1 MLALAAS
8 FVPSRAVA
16 EEVVQDTWLAALR
29 GLDAFEGRSSL
40 KTWLFRILVNRAR
53 STGSREQRSIPVA
66 DPEPAVDPSRFG
78 GDGGWADPPEH
89 WIEAAERRMEA
100 GKLAGR
106 IRAWIDDLPARQR
119 EVVLLRDVE
128 GMSSEEV
135 CAVLALT
142 EGNQRVL
149 LHRGR
154 AGSGSCSR
162 TSSGRCDEAPAPART
177 ISSAGRPSSWS
188 PTTSRARWRR
198 GPGAGSRRTWPAAR
212 TAPST
217 WPRCARRS
225 AWPAGSSPRT

>member
-1 MLALAAS
+1 MHPDSELVHRLRSGDERAFSMVVERYHEPMLALAAS

-53 STGSREQRSIPVA
+53 STGSKEQRSIPVA
-66 DPEPAVDPSRFG
+66 DPEPAVDPTRFG
-78 GDGGWADPPEH
+78 GDGSWADPPEH

-100 GKLAGR
+100 SKLAGQVR
-106 IRAWIDDLPARQR
+106 VWIDGLPARQR

-128 GMSSEEV
+128 GMSSEDV

-154 AGSGSCSR
+154 SR
-162 TSSGRCDEAPAPART
+162 LRQLLETELREVR
-177 ISSAGRPSSWS
+177 
-188 PTTSRARWRR
+188 
-198 GPGAGSRRTWPAAR
+198 
-212 TAPST
+212 
-217 WPRCARRS
+217 
-225 AWPAGSSPRT
+225 

>member
-1 MLALAAS
+1 MQSPSVQSETELLRRLRSGDERAFVFLVERYSDSMLRVATAY
-8 FVPSRAVA
+8 VPSRAVA
-16 EEVVQDTWLAALR
+16 EEVVQDTWLAVLR
-29 GLDAFEGRSSL
+29 GLDRFQGRSSL

-53 STGSREQRSIPVA
+53 STGSKEQRSVPVA

-100 GKLAGR
+100 GKLADR
-106 IRAWIDDLPARQR
+106 IRAWLGELPARQR
-119 EVVLLRDVE
+119 EVVLLRDIE

-154 AGSGSCSR
+154 SR
-162 TSSGRCDEAPAPART
+162 LRQLFEDEFREV
-177 ISSAGRPSSWS
+177 R
-188 PTTSRARWRR
+188 
-198 GPGAGSRRTWPAAR
+198 
-212 TAPST
+212 
-217 WPRCARRS
+217 
-225 AWPAGSSPRT
+225 

>member
-1 MLALAAS
+1 MSPDSELLHGLRSGDERAFAVLVERYHEPMLALAAS

-53 STGSREQRSIPVA
+53 STGSKEQRSIPVA

-78 GDGGWADPPEH
+78 GDGAWADPPEH
-89 WIEAAERRMEA
+89 WIEAAERRIEA
-100 GKLAGR
+100 GKLAGQVR
-106 IRAWIDDLPARQR
+106 VWIDDLPARQR

-128 GMSSEEV
+128 GMSSEDV

-154 AGSGSCSR
+154 SR
-162 TSSGRCDEAPAPART
+162 LRQLLENELREV
-177 ISSAGRPSSWS
+177 R
-188 PTTSRARWRR
+188 
-198 GPGAGSRRTWPAAR
+198 
-212 TAPST
+212 
-217 WPRCARRS
+217 
-225 AWPAGSSPRT
+225 